1 MLVGTLS
8 RYFAM
13 RFVSS
18 VVGSLI
24 GVIALAAMVDYVELM
39 RRGADWP
46 NATAWLL
53 AKISI
58 YRVPQ
63 LTERLLPFSVLV
75 SAMSCYLTLSRRHEL
90 VVARAAGV
98 SAWQFIAPAVIAA
111 FVLGAFATTLYNPIA
126 AMLHERSKR
135 LEAEMQGDNTSA
147 LQQFLSG
154 FWIRQKSNDGA
165 AIINAVSSRDQGA
178 QLGGVSV
185 YVLNRSGH
193 FQQRIEAKSA
203 TLHES
208 YWLLEDARIYVP
220 TGGPPELK
228 PIYQLPTN
236 LTLEQ
241 VRESFAT
248 PETVPFWQL
257 PNYIEL
263 ADRAGLRAAGY
274 RLQYDQLLARPF
286 LLAAMVLLAASVSLR
301 FFRFGGVQK
310 MILSGITAGF
320 LLFVLSKITEDMGKS
335 ELLSP
340 LAGAWIPVIIGGLTG
355 FVALLYQEDG

>member
-1 MLVGTLS
+1 MIAGTLS

-13 RFVSS
+13 RFIAS

-24 GVIALAAMVDYVELM
+24 GVIALAAMIDYVELM

-53 AKISI
+53 AKISM

-98 SAWQFIAPAVIAA
+98 SAWQFLTPAVVAA
-111 FVLGAFATTLYNPIA
+111 FLLGTIATTLYNPVA

-135 LEAEMQGDNTSA
+135 IEADMQGGNTSA

-154 FWIRQKSNDGA
+154 FWVRQKGNDGA
-165 AIINAVSSRDQGA
+165 AIINAISSREQGG

-185 YVLNRSGH
+185 YVFDNSGH

-203 TLHES
+203 VLQEG
-208 YWLLEDARIYVP
+208 YWLLEDASIYVT
-220 TGGPPELK
+220 TGVAPEFAHS
-228 PIYQLPTN
+228 YHLPTN

-257 PNYIEL
+257 PTYIEL
-263 ADRAGLRAAGY
+263 AEQAGLRAAGY

-310 MILSGITAGF
+310 MILSGISAGF
-320 LLFVLSKITEDMGKS
+320 LLFVLSKITEDMSKS
-335 ELLSP
+335 ELLPP
-340 LAGAWIPVIIGGLTG
+340 LAGAWIPVMVGGLTG